1 MGTEAKESH
10 RLMAG
15 YFSRPAIMDTENQK
29 RTAFPAVLLIFAI
42 DICLG
47 RLLVRG
53 LGYGQYFS
61 AKLLESM
68 K

>member
-47 RLLVRG
+47 ACSSEA
-53 LGYGQYFS
+53 S
-61 AKLLESM
+61 AMGSISQQSFWNL
-68 K
+68 